1 MKRVGRVYRDRLR
14 VHWLVVLR
22 TFSCFNGI
30 MGICYNFFIYSIFL
44 GCFFLIFIIIVSLG
58 DLGGISLSGG
68 IFYK

>member
-44 GCFFLIFIIIVSLG
+44 GCFFLIFIIG
-58 DLGGISLSGG
+58 FWGFGGKLLMWRH
-68 IFYK
+68 FY